1 MDHPASEWGGWRSI
15 AQARGLWTIPWG
27 RCSTTDRIHMIRDI
41 AEQWGSP
48 GLIVNLEQEGDEPRW
63 LMTGAQAA
71 AELSGYTGKIGVS
84 TEPVMPENFNWLPLI
99 QLGAVVL
106 PQSCVNEVPAFTP
119 QFVVDRCKVFGWTLI
134 SPSFATYD
142 TASGTPE
149 RGDYPWTGPFGIYTV
164 DDLSQQEIPLWT

>member
-1 MDHPASEWGGWRSI
+1 
-15 AQARGLWTIPWG
+15 
-27 RCSTTDRIHMIRDI
+27 
-41 AEQWGSP
+41 
-48 GLIVNLEQEGDEPRW
+48 
-63 LMTGAQAA
+63 
-71 AELSGYTGKIGVS
+71 
-84 TEPVMPENFNWLPLI
+84 MPENFNWLPLI

-149 RGDYPWTGPFGIYTV
+149 RGDYQWPASFFGIYTV